1 MTFLGQAPIPDIPEE
16 LTPLEMTKIL
26 KGRML
31 TVRSEVAPLFVTH
44 LRALFPNLP
53 IATQTIR
60 RTQAEED
67 EFVLDRA
74 HWEELMLC
82 ESGNELDRLRPFLQT
97 PFKIFPS

>member
-1 MTFLGQAPIPDIPEE
+1 M
-16 LTPLEMTKIL
+16 EMTKIL